1 MDYKAVYERWL
12 AMIEAKDDIVG
23 KDELLDEL
31 RSMNEEAV
39 EDAFYRDLA
48 FGTGGL
54 RGTIGAGTNR
64 MNVLTVAKASQGLAN
79 YLLKNYE
86 RPSVVIGFDSRL
98 KSDIF
103 AQEAAAVF
111 AANGINVWAWNRLL
125 PVPTVSY
132 ATRYIGASAGVMI
145 TASHN
150 PSKYNGYKVYGSDGC
165 QITTEAAAEILA
177 EIEKIDIFSDV
188 KRMPWSSAR
197 INGKIEVIP
206 EKVLDAFI
214 EEVKGQSVLYGDEVD
229 RNVAIVYSPLNGTGL
244 EPVTRVLKET
254 GFTNITVVEE
264 QRLPDGNFPTC
275 PYPNPEIREAMELGL
290 QYCEHT
296 GADLLLATDPDCDR
310 CGIAVKN
317 SEGGYQLLSG
327 NEVGLL
333 LLDYICSQ
341 RQKHGKMPDHPVFI
355 KTIVTMDLAEKI
367 ADHYSVETINV
378 LTGFKFIGEVIGR
391 MEAEGREKDYICGF
405 EESYGYLTGTYVRDK
420 DAVNAAF
427 MICEMF
433 AFYKTRGISL
443 LQKLDEIYSTYG
455 YCLNTLH
462 SYEFPGLSGM
472 AKMQAIMGAFH
483 EGLDVIGGEDVIKTE
498 DYSRGLN
505 GLPASDVLKFYTENS
520 SVVIRPSGT
529 EPKLKA
535 YISITAPDR
544 NAAETIE
551 AAIRSDMEAML

>member
-290 QYCEHT
+290 QYCERT

-310 CGIAVKN
+310 SGIAVRDG
-317 SEGGYQLLSG
+317 EGYKLLTG

-333 LLDYICSQ
+333 LLDFICSQ
-341 RQKHGKMPDHPVFI
+341 RQKHNKMPADPLFV

-367 ADHYSVETINV
+367 AAHYGVKTVNV

-391 MEAEGREKDYICGF
+391 LEDEKDYICGF
-405 EESYGYLTGTYVRDK
+405 EESYGYLTGSYVRDK

-443 LQKLDEIYSTYG
+443 LQKLEEIYSTYG

-462 SYEFPGLSGM
+462 SYEFPGSAGM
-472 AKMQAIMGAFH
+472 EKMNSIMADFH
-483 EGLDVIGGEDVIKTE
+483 RGMGEIAGQKVIRTE
-498 DYSRGLN
+498 DYSVGLN
-505 GLPASDVLKFYTENS
+505 GLPKSDVLKFFTDS
-520 SVVIRPSGT
+520 GSVVIRPSGT

-535 YISITAPDR
+535 YISVTAADR
-544 NAAETIE
+544 EAAEKVE
-551 AAIRSDMEAML
+551 SAIKADLEKKL